1 MTLTS
6 PLTWAS
12 QSRPLPTETESGD
25 RCVVM
30 PCPGGALLSVIDG
43 LGHGPEAA
51 TAAQVAADT
60 MLAHADTDPTDV
72 ITQCHVAL
80 RGTRGAA
87 MLVVS
92 LSFRDS
98 TFAWAGVG
106 NVEGW
111 HLRGS
116 RREALVSKAGV
127 VGYQISPPLRRRA
140 DLRAGDLFLLASD
153 GISPRFTDE
162 LGSGGDPEAMAAS
175 ILAKHG
181 RATDDA
187 LILVVRYEGEP
198 TP

>member
-1 MTLTS
+1 MTPTT
-6 PLTWAS
+6 PLSWAF
-12 QSRPLPTETESGD
+12 QLRPLPTETESGD
-25 RCVVM
+25 QCVAM

-51 TAAQVAADT
+51 LAARLAADT
-60 MLAHADTDPTDV
+60 MLGHADADPSEL

-92 LSFRDS
+92 LSFRDA

-116 RREALVSKAGV
+116 RREALVSRAGV
-127 VGYQISPPLRRRA
+127 VGYQISAPLRRRA
-140 DLRAGDLFLLASD
+140 DLLAGDLFLLASD

-162 LGSGGDPEAMAAS
+162 LGSGGDPETMAAN

-187 LILVVRYEGEP
+187 LILVARYEGAP
-198 TP
+198 IP